1 MKIQRKGDTKP
12 YTKVMKIHRKGDTKP
27 EKKKRDSKERRRDG
41 AKTSARTACHKDAV
55 RGVIETEDNVGD
67 NDQPKTPSIK
77 RVHLPVK

>member
-1 MKIQRKGDTKP
+1 
-12 YTKVMKIHRKGDTKP
+12 MKIHRNGDTKP
-27 EKKKRDSKERRRDG
+27 EKKKRDLKERRDG
-41 AKTSARTACHKDAV
+41 AKTSARTAPHKDAV